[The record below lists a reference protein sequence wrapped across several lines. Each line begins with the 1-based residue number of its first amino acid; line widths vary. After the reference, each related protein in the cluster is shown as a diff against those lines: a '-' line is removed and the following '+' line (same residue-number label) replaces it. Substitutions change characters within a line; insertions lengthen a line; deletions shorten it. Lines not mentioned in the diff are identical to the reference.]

1 MLCFLKRFT
10 VEELDAEE
18 AKAIDYEGRIL
29 DQELLPE
36 DCLLEEGE
44 ERAVIERESYESPQ
58 FKELVNILV
67 EWINDELAKHRIIV
81 KNIEEDLYDGQI
93 LHKLLGE
100 LSQNTE
106 VNFSRKNVISLI
118 HLKGTIHMEMRKW
131 FSLLFI
137 IRTKSFWVT

>member
-1 MLCFLKRFT
+1 MFSIS

-29 DQELLPE
+29 EHELLPE

-58 FKELVNILV
+58 FKQLVNILI

-93 LHKLLGE
+93 LHKLLG
-100 LSQNTE
+100 
-106 VNFSRKNVISLI
+106 K
-118 HLKGTIHMEMRKW
+118 
-131 FSLLFI
+131 
-137 IRTKSFWVT
+137 